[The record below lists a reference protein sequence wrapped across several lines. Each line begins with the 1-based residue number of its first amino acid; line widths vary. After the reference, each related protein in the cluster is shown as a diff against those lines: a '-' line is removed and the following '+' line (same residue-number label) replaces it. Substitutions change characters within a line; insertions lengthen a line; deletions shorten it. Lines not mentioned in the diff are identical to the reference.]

1 MLHNQVVRAVVVVKP
16 VCMKGVKHIAHSP
29 GHITLCGIF
38 VPIQILPY
46 LARTHL
52 KISSFVLC
60 AGPTGQ
66 QQGQEEEGAGDSHHQ
81 LHGQESGVINSKY
94 ISVCICPLIWLKK
107 F

>member
-1 MLHNQVVRAVVVVKP
+1 MLHNQVVRPVVVVKP

-29 GHITLCGIF
+29 GHTGHITHCGIF

-60 AGPTGQ
+60 AGPTG
-66 QQGQEEEGAGDSHHQ
+66 
-81 LHGQESGVINSKY
+81 
-94 ISVCICPLIWLKK
+94 
-107 F
+107 